1 MNMKQG
7 SSINDQ
13 EDQWRECVDASN
25 RHFSAFVDR
34 SAAPARVQRRQEEHL
49 PPYHIY
55 CNAFRF
61 NSRRKADDLLAEW
74 RWCVVSRSLN

>member
-1 MNMKQG
+1 MDQDEKISRKHLPSPFVPIMNMKQG

-49 PPYHIY
+49 PPYHI
-55 CNAFRF
+55 
-61 NSRRKADDLLAEW
+61 
-74 RWCVVSRSLN
+74 